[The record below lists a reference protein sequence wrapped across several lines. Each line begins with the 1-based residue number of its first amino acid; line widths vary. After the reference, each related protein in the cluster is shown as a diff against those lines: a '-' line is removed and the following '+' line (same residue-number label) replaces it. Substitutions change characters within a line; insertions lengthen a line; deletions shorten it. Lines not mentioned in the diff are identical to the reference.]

1 MGRLVSGLVTVP
13 FLIVNQFISGLSS
26 TNLHR
31 TVALKYT
38 EILLIT
44 STFNNKYVEVEFK
57 RPIFFIAFESDT
69 TSICD
74 IYLTKKIANTPN
86 KESVYSC

>member
-1 MGRLVSGLVTVP
+1 MV
-13 FLIVNQFISGLSS
+13 
-26 TNLHR
+26 
-31 TVALKYT
+31 
-38 EILLIT
+38 LIT
-44 STFNNKYVEVEFK
+44 ITFNNKYVDAEFK
-57 RPIFFIAFESDT
+57 RPIFFIALESDT